1 MKSNIAITMLCIA
14 TAALGLPSPTMA
26 QSSDSDGTDKPFF
39 KKSFLLGA
47 HRGGELMWPENT
59 VLCFK
64 EAAKTFPG
72 ILLETDARMT
82 ADGAVILMHDGEV
95 NRTTNGTGKIEELTL
110 AQIKALDA
118 GYSFTKDGGATYPY
132 RGKGVTVPT
141 LAEALEAAPDSNFL
155 VEFKGPAA
163 LADACVKIIRDT
175 KAQDRVLIA
184 SFKPE
189 TMARTREIA
198 PELPTCYDFTSGAA
212 LLSALRGDAWA
223 AYKPTS
229 DVLSMDVDMLPQ
241 FQLKPED
248 IKAIRAKGI
257 KFQIHTLNE
266 PGIMRTYLDLG
277 VDSILSDAP
286 DLLAKAI
293 DEWKKESGKS

>member
-1 MKSNIAITMLCIA
+1 MKSSIAVLALCIA
-14 TAALGLPSPTMA
+14 TALLAFPDAALA
-26 QSSDSDGTDKPFF
+26 QSTKSGVADKPFF
-39 KKSFLLGA
+39 KKPFLLGA
-47 HRGGELMWPENT
+47 HRGGQFVWPENT

-64 EAAKTFPG
+64 ESAKTFPD

-82 ADGAVILMHDGEV
+82 KDGAVILMHDDSVE
-95 NRTTNGTGKIEELTL
+95 RTTNGTGKIGELTL

-118 GYSFTKDGGATYPY
+118 GYTFTKDNGATFPY

-155 VEFKGPAA
+155 VEFKGPAE
-163 LADACVKIIRDT
+163 LADRCVKIIRDV
-175 KAQDRVLIA
+175 KAQNRVLIA
-184 SFKPE
+184 SFTPE
-189 TMARTREIA
+189 TMSRTREIA

-223 AYKPTS
+223 SYTPTS
-229 DVLSMDVDMLPQ
+229 DVLSMDEDMLPQ
-241 FQLKPED
+241 FQLKPEE
-248 IKAIRAKGI
+248 IQAIRAKGI
-257 KFQIHTLNE
+257 KFQIHTINE
-266 PGIMRTYLDLG
+266 PGKMRTYLDLG

-293 DEWKKESGKS
+293 DDWKKESGKG